1 MHSLLHPCRPGS
13 RSGMSGTAPTTT
25 DGTVAGTPL
34 NRSVGSNFL
43 LLFVLGDVL
52 GAGIY
57 TLIGEVSGRVGGAVW
72 IPLAVAFGF
81 AVLTAF
87 SYAELVTKYPRAGG
101 AAVFAQRAYGIPV
114 VSFLVGF
121 CMLAAGVTSAA
132 SLARAFAGDYLGEF
146 VDLPVAPVA
155 VGFLALVALLN
166 ARGIKDSLRA
176 NVVMTCVELSGLLL
190 VVVLGASILFS
201 GDGNPDQAVS
211 LPDNAGIGA
220 VLAASVVAFYS
231 YVGFE
236 TSANLAEETAD
247 PRRAYPRALLGG
259 LAIAGV
265 VYLLVGLAVSVAVP
279 VEQLASGTGPLLEIV
294 RSAPL
299 SVPPKLFSAI
309 ALLAVGNGALLT
321 MIMASRLTYGMGRE
335 RLLPA
340 AVTRV
345 LPRRATPG
353 VAILATTL
361 LAMVLVLTGDL
372 AGLAETT
379 VLLLLFVFLST
390 NVAVLVLRRSPVEH
404 DHFTAPTVLPVGG
417 IVVCLALLTQQT
429 AETWLRAGLLLLLG
443 VVLYLA
449 NRLLMRRTGAP
460 VA

>member
-1 MHSLLHPCRPGS
+1 MSETSLKR
-13 RSGMSGTAPTTT
+13 A
-25 DGTVAGTPL
+25 
-34 NRSVGSNFL
+34 VGPNFL

-72 IPLAVAFGF
+72 IPLAVAFFF

-101 AAVFAQRAYGIPV
+101 AAVFAQRAYGRPLIA
-114 VSFLVGF
+114 FLVGF

-132 SLARAFAGDYLGEF
+132 SLARAFAGDYLAEF
-146 VDLPVAPVA
+146 VDLPTAPVA
-155 VGFLALVALLN
+155 VAFLVLVGLLN

-176 NVVMTCVELSGLLL
+176 NVAMTCVELSGLLL

-201 GDGNPDQAVS
+201 GDGYPDQAVS
-211 LPDNAGIGA
+211 LPAGAGVGA

-265 VYLLVGLAVSVAVP
+265 LYLLVGLAVSVAVP
-279 VEQLASGTGPLLEIV
+279 VGALASGTGPLLEVV
-294 RSAPL
+294 RAAPI
-299 SVPPKLFSAI
+299 SVPPRLFSAI

-335 RLLPA
+335 RLLPGP
-340 AVTRV
+340 VTRV
-345 LPRRATPG
+345 LPNRATPG
-353 VAILATTL
+353 VAIAATSL
-361 LAMVLVLTGDL
+361 VAIVLVLTGDL

-390 NVAVLVLRRSPVEH
+390 NLAVLVLRRSPVAH
-404 DHFTAPTVLPVGG
+404 DHFRAPTILPVGG
-417 IVVCLALLTQQT
+417 IAVCLALLTQQS
-429 AETWLRAGLLLLLG
+429 AGTWLRAGLLLLLG
-443 VVLYLA
+443 VVLYGI
-449 NRLLMRRTGAP
+449 NRLVLRRADSDTSAYP
-460 VA
+460 SDATTTSVAAEPAAAGEPGTIRE